1 MTAIARWLLGA
12 VLLVA
17 TATIQAADAPLVA
30 AASSLRFALQEIID
44 RYVAETG
51 QPLKISF
58 GSSGNLTRQ
67 IISGAPFQL
76 FLSADE
82 EYVEKLEQNELVA
95 ESAIYAVG
103 QLVLFVAADAGV
115 KADLA
120 DFTAAVGDG
129 RIDQVVIANPERAP
143 YGRAAQEVLREAG
156 LWEPLQ
162 GRIVL
167 GNNVSHAAQF
177 LASGAVETGFI
188 AYSLA
193 LSPALRATGEF
204 ILLSGTERLLRAKMA
219 LLKEASEEAAAFYRY
234 LLQPIAQNILQRHG
248 FSTPK

>member
-1 MTAIARWLLGA
+1 MLA
-12 VLLVA
+12 A

-30 AASSLRFALQEIID
+30 AASSLRFALQEIVD

-67 IISGAPFQL
+67 IISGAPFQI

-82 EYVEKLEQNELVA
+82 DYVKKLEQRELVA
-95 ESAIYAVG
+95 ESTVYAVG
-103 QLVLFVAADAGV
+103 QLVLFVAAEAGV

-120 DFTAAVGDG
+120 DFIAAVGDG
-129 RIDQVVIANPERAP
+129 RINQAVIANPDRAP
-143 YGRAAQEVLREAG
+143 YGRAAREVLREAG
-156 LWEPLQ
+156 LWEALQ
-162 GRIVL
+162 GRMVL

-193 LSPALRATGEF
+193 LSPELRAKGEF
-204 ILLSGTERLLRAKMA
+204 ILLPGTERLLQAKMA

-234 LLQPIAQNILQRHG
+234 LLEPIAQSILQRHG
-248 FSTPK
+248 FNTPQ